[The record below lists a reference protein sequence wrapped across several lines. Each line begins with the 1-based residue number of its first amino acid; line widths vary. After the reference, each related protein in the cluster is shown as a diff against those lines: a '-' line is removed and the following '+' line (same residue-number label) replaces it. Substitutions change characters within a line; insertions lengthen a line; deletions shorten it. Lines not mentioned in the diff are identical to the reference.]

1 TLTSLQTPD
10 FESSMSTIPPSGQDG
25 FFICLVVSI
34 YENPSK
40 NQLILYIDCIDL
52 SDDCFFI
59 VFLSNKAG

>member
-1 TLTSLQTPD
+1 
-10 FESSMSTIPPSGQDG
+10 
-25 FFICLVVSI
+25 LVVSI